1 MAVDVKAVE
10 QDMDMHLVVGVAG
23 IAVMLGMIL
32 LTGMSPGLAMLMTG
46 LVGLLVVNPPA
57 SMAGVWN
64 GVVGAEVWTVCS
76 NYGFTVIPLFVLLG
90 EVIFHAGYSDRLFKA
105 AEAWFGGRRGGLAI
119 TTLMACAGFSSI
131 CGSNTATAATMSAVA
146 LPPMTRAGYHPLLKC
161 GSIAVGSTLGAVIP
175 PSIVLVVYGLYTGLS
190 IGKLFAGSVIPGV
203 LLVAAFVL
211 TVVVLCHCRPDW
223 APRGRALPWG
233 ERWRL
238 VPGILEVGLL
248 FVVIMGSMFSG
259 IVTPTEAAGFGTFI
273 GIAGCMLRRRL
284 SVAALKTAMISTLH
298 ITGMVFLIITGATV
312 FGKFLVFTGLPM
324 LLTQAAADSSLPPT
338 VIVVFMAVCYL
349 IGGCLMDALAFL
361 LISLPLF
368 LPVVE
373 QLGYDK
379 IWFGQLVCLVT
390 TMGAITPPIGVSSF
404 VVASMCK
411 DADLPQVF
419 KGTMFF
425 YPAYALVIALLF
437 IFPLPMAGWLASLV
451 K

>member
-1 MAVDVKAVE
+1 
-10 QDMDMHLVVGVAG
+10 MDMHLVVGVVG
-23 IAVMLGMIL
+23 IVVMLGMIL
-32 LTGMSPGLAMLMTG
+32 FTGMSPGLAMLLAG

-57 SMAGVWN
+57 SMAAVWN

-119 TTLMACAGFSSI
+119 TTLMACGGFSAI

-161 GSIAVGSTLGAVIP
+161 GTIAVGSTLGAVIP
-175 PSIVLVVYGLYTGLS
+175 PSIVLVVYGLYTGVS
-190 IGKLFAGSVIPGV
+190 IGKLFAGSIIPGLL
-203 LLVAAFVL
+203 LLVAFAL
-211 TVVVLCHCRPDW
+211 TVVVLCSRRPDW
-223 APRGRALPWG
+223 AQPGRSLSWK

-238 VPGILEVGLL
+238 MPGILEVALL
-248 FVVIMGSMFSG
+248 FVVIMGAMFSG
-259 IVTPTEAAGFGTFI
+259 IVTPTEAAGFGAFI
-273 GIAGCMLRRRL
+273 GIALCILRRRL
-284 SVAALKTAMISTLH
+284 SLAALKAAMISTLH
-298 ITGMVFLIITGATV
+298 ITGMVFLIIAGATV

-324 LLTQAAADSSLPPT
+324 LLTQAVAESTLPPL
-338 VIVVFMAVCYL
+338 IIIIFMAVCYL
-349 IGGCLMDALAFL
+349 LGGCVMDALAFL

-379 IWFGQLVCLVT
+379 IWFGQLICLVT
-390 TMGAITPPIGVSSF
+390 TMGAITPPIGVSAF

-411 DADLPQVF
+411 DADAGQVF
-419 KGTMFF
+419 KGTMYF
-425 YPAYALVIALLF
+425 YPAYALVMVLLF
-437 IFPLPMAGWLASLV
+437 IFPGPIVGWLSSLA